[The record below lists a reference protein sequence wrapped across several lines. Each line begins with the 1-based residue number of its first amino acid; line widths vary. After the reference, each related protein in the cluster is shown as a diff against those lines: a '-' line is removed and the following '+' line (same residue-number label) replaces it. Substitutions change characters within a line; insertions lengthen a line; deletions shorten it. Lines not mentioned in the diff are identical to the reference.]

1 MACAAAESG
10 RWFHIAGSSNAIH
23 ILAFRSQNDQAQ
35 PSSRC
40 SCQRTWRGM
49 HGTSGNAGDTNHS
62 TPQQFQTAHQV
73 QASCRVLTLAS
84 GLPLRHKVQQQT
96 IQPQLH
102 DNMLS
107 TEQRPHTQTH
117 ELATDNAA
125 YHSVTTPQQCHNSQ
139 NVTGPRRPRSVIT
152 TNTHIVTMPKVV
164 ITPSIY
170 KCYVAHSVCCW

>member
-1 MACAAAESG
+1 MIRHSPACAAMACAAAESG

-49 HGTSGNAGDTNHS
+49 HVTSGNAGDTNHS

-73 QASCRVLTLAS
+73 QASCQVLTLAS
-84 GLPLRHKVQQQT
+84 GLPLMHKVQQQT

-107 TEQRPHTQTH
+107 TEQRPHTQMH
-117 ELATDNAA
+117 ELCSLCRIHAA
-125 YHSVTTPQQCHNSQ
+125 HFLRCMMDLLITVAMSHALFDTLLASSTACCCSQ
-139 NVTGPRRPRSVIT
+139 V
-152 TNTHIVTMPKVV
+152 
-164 ITPSIY
+164 
-170 KCYVAHSVCCW
+170 